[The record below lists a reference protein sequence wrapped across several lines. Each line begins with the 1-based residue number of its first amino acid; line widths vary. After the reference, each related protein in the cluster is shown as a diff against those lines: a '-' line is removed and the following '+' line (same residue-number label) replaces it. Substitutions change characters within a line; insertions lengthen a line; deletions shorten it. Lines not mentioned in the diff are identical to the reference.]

1 MARSFSLPST
11 ARLIKALHTS
21 RKGPLK
27 AKELANRLDV
37 PSSDYRAFK
46 EMLSELVEGGSLYRV
61 KGQRYAV
68 PSKINLVVGRI
79 SLTRRGDGFV
89 QPDEGGADLFVA
101 SSLLES
107 AMDGDKVVV
116 RIERRPRGRSPEGRV
131 IKVLERAHDSIVGI
145 YQHGGGFAL
154 VVPIEEKLGRDV
166 LIAEG
171 SANGAGDG
179 DVVVAR
185 IIQFASGHTN
195 ATGEVTR
202 VLGRPDE
209 PGVDVLSIVFAH
221 GLPLEFP
228 PEVEAAAD
236 RAAANAGE
244 VPRTDCTD
252 LNAFTIDP
260 ADAQDHDDALTV
272 REAAKGIWEV
282 GIHIADVS
290 HFVEEGGVLDLE
302 ALKRA
307 TSVYLVDRVIPMLPE
322 ALSSGACSLVPGE
335 ERFALSLFVALDGQG
350 RVLRH
355 RLERTV
361 IKSRHRISYRE
372 AQAVLDGKES
382 IDATTDSDLHTLLDI
397 SRILRT
403 RREERGALDF
413 DLPEARVIL
422 GDQGEPVDVERIER
436 LETHRL
442 VEAFMLL
449 ANELIAKEAA
459 DRRLPVLFRV
469 HEPPPPD
476 KRRDLRSLLARV
488 GQRVPGKG
496 DIAPRDLQAALA
508 AVRGTR
514 REALVTSMILRSMSR
529 ARYDPANLGHYGLA
543 AQWYCHFTSPIRRY
557 PDLWTHRVL
566 VRTLIGGGEA
576 REAWGEDN
584 QKEVA
589 RQCSYQERVAEK
601 AERDSIALKKVAFME
616 RHLGD
621 QFTGT
626 VSRVTAFG
634 LFVLLDRYFVEG
646 LIHVNT
652 LADDYYVFQE
662 RNQTLVGERSH
673 RKFAL
678 GDVLTVVVA
687 RADRE
692 RRIVDFVFPID
703 TPNSRP

>member
-11 ARLIKALHTS
+11 SRVAKTLHAS

-37 PSSDYRAFK
+37 PTRDYRAFK
-46 EMLSELVEGGSLYRV
+46 HMLSEMVEDGTLYRV
-61 KGQRYAV
+61 KGQRYAI
-68 PSKINLVVGRI
+68 PAKINLVVGRI

-89 QPDEGGADLFVA
+89 QPDDGGADLFVG

-107 AMDGDKVVV
+107 AMDGDRVVV
-116 RIERRPRGRSPEGRV
+116 RIERRPRGRAPEGRV
-131 IKVLERAHDSIVGI
+131 IKVLERAHDTIVGTF
-145 YQHGGGFAL
+145 QHAGGFAL
-154 VVPIEEKLGRDV
+154 VVPVQEKLGRDV
-166 LIAEG
+166 LIPQGADLGAE
-171 SANGAGDG
+171 DG
-179 DVVVAR
+179 DVVVVR
-185 IIQFASGHTN
+185 MTQFSTDHSN

-202 VLGRPDE
+202 VLGRPDD

-228 PEVEAAAD
+228 PEVEAAATRMAETRFD
-236 RAAANAGE
+236 D
-244 VPRTDCTD
+244 PRTDCTA

-260 ADAQDHDDALTV
+260 EDAKDHDDALTV
-272 REAAKGIWEV
+272 HEIKKGVWEV

-290 HFVEEGGVLDLE
+290 AFVQEGGVLDLE

-335 ERFALSLFVALDGQG
+335 DRYALSLFVALDARA

-355 RLERTV
+355 RLDRTV
-361 IKSRHRISYRE
+361 ISSHHRLSYVQ
-372 AQAVLDGKES
+372 AQAVLDSKET
-382 IDATTDSDLHTLLDI
+382 IDPTTDRD
-397 SRILRT
+397 LRT
-403 RREERGALDF
+403 LVELSRVLRARRQERGALDF
-413 DLPEARVIL
+413 DLPEARVVL
-422 GDQGEPVDVERIER
+422 DDDGEPVDVRRTER
-436 LETHRL
+436 LEAHRL
-442 VEAFMLL
+442 VEDFMLL
-449 ANELIAKEAA
+449 ANEVIAKEAA
-459 DRRLPVLFRV
+459 ERLLPILFRV

-476 KRRDLRSLLARV
+476 KRRDLRDLLARV
-488 GQRVPGKG
+488 GQRIPGRG

-514 REALVTSMILRSMSR
+514 REALVTSMILRSMAR
-529 ARYDPANLGHYGLA
+529 ARYDRSNLGHYGLA
-543 AQWYCHFTSPIRRY
+543 SSRYCHFTSPIRRY

-566 VRTLIGGGEA
+566 IRTLIGGGEA
-576 REAWGEDN
+576 LEGWGDEHLREIAQG
-584 QKEVA
+584 
-589 RQCSYQERVAEK
+589 CSHRERVAEK

-616 RHLGD
+616 KHVGT

-646 LIHVNT
+646 LVHVNT
-652 LADDYYVFQE
+652 MSDDYYLFQE

-673 RKFAL
+673 KRFAI
-678 GDVLTVVVA
+678 GDVLSVVVA

-703 TPNSRP
+703 TPKSGT

>member
-1 MARSFSLPST
+1 MARSFSLPSA

-37 PSSDYRAFK
+37 PSRDYRAFK
-46 EMLSELVEGGSLYRV
+46 ELLSEMVEEGSLYRV

-89 QPDEGGADLFVA
+89 QPDEGGADLFVG

-116 RIERRPRGRSPEGRV
+116 RIERRPRGRAPEGRV
-131 IKVLERAHDSIVGI
+131 IKVLERAHDSIVGT
-145 YQHGGGFAL
+145 YQHGGGFAM
-154 VVPIEEKLGRDV
+154 VVPVQEKLGRDV
-166 LIAEG
+166 LVPTG
-171 SANGAGDG
+171 SENGASDG
-179 DVVVAR
+179 DVVVVR
-185 IIQFASGHTN
+185 ITQFASGHTN
-195 ATGEVTR
+195 ATGEVVR
-202 VLGRPDE
+202 VLGRPDD

-221 GLPLEFP
+221 GLPLEFS
-228 PEVEAAAD
+228 PEVEAAAAV
-236 RAAANAGE
+236 AADTAADSA
-244 VPRTDCTD
+244 RSDCTD

-260 ADAQDHDDALTV
+260 ADAQDHDDALSV
-272 REAAKGIWEV
+272 REVGKGIWEV
-282 GIHIADVS
+282 GIHISDVS

-302 ALKRA
+302 ALRRA
-307 TSVYLVDRVIPMLPE
+307 TSVYLVDRVIPMLPD

-335 ERFALSLFVALDGQG
+335 ERFALSLFVALDEHG

-361 IKSRHRISYRE
+361 IRSRHRLAYE
-372 AQAVLDGKES
+372 DAQAVIDEKES
-382 IDATTDSDLHTLLDI
+382 INPETDADLHALIRL
-397 SRILRT
+397 SRILRE
-403 RREERGALDF
+403 RRHERGALDF
-413 DLPEARVIL
+413 DLPEARVVL
-422 GDQGEPVDVERIER
+422 GEHGEPVDIQRTQR
-436 LETHRL
+436 LEAHRL
-442 VEAFMLL
+442 VEDFMLL
-449 ANELIAKEAA
+449 ANELVAKDAA
-459 DRRLPVLFRV
+459 DRRLPILFRA

-543 AQWYCHFTSPIRRY
+543 SRWYCHFTSPIRRY

-566 VRTLIGGGEA
+566 VRTLVEGGEA
-576 REAWGEDN
+576 MEGWEE
-584 QKEVA
+584 QHLKEVA

-601 AERDSIALKKVAFME
+601 AERDSIALKKVTFME
-616 RHLGD
+616 QHLGD
-621 QFTGT
+621 QFIGT

-634 LFVLLDRYFVEG
+634 MFVLLDRYFVEG
-646 LIHVNT
+646 LVHVNT
-652 LADDYYVFQE
+652 LTDDYYVFQE

-673 RKFAL
+673 KRFAL

-703 TPNSRP
+703 TPKSRP